1 MLHRNSMMGLIAAAA
16 LTTIACTK
24 SEMPADTA
32 QTAQVAPAVADTGMA
47 AMPGMA
53 TTPAKDADQEFLRMM
68 VDHHEGMVAMSDT
81 ALGKNPPADVRTDA
95 EKMKA
100 KQKSEQEKMSTM
112 LKSDYGEDKMPMVM
126 PSNSQMISDV
136 ASKNG
141 ADAGKAYR
149 ENTIKH
155 HEEGIKMID
164 DFMAR
169 LTKPALKQMAAKMK
183 QDQTREIG
191 ELRAKLAKS

>member
-1 MLHRNSMMGLIAAAA
+1 MAGMIAAAVF
-16 LTTIACTK
+16 TTVACSRSDT
-24 SEMPADTA
+24 PAADTA
-32 QTAQVAPAVADTGMA
+32 QPAQVTPAVADTGMA
-47 AMPGMA
+47 AMPGMG
-53 TTPAKDADQEFLRMM
+53 TTPARDADQEFLRMM
-68 VDHHEGMVAMSDT
+68 VDHHEGMIALTDT
-81 ALGKNPPADVRTDA
+81 VLAKNPPADVRADA

-100 KQKSEQEKMSTM
+100 KQKSEQEKMSSM
-112 LKSDYGEDKMPMVM
+112 LKSDFSEDKMPMVM
-126 PSNSQMISDV
+126 ASNTQMIADI

-141 ADAGKAYR
+141 ADAGKAFR

-169 LTKPALKQMAAKMK
+169 LTKPALKDMATKMK

-191 ELRAKLAKS
+191 ELKAKLAKS